1 MEKIKLQL
9 QPQADGT
16 HVVIKAGAAALCPFK
31 NSILVPGQINGQ
43 LTIQQ
48 FPCTTACPLCSYNNS
63 ESKLQIHCGTSTL
76 VFEVTELQN
85 AGKSNLR
92 IL

>member
-1 MEKIKLQL
+1 MEKIKLQT
-9 QPQADGT
+9 QADGT

-31 NSILVPGQINGQ
+31 NSILVPGHIDGQ

-48 FPCTTACPLCSYNNS
+48 FPCTTACPLCNYNNS
-63 ESKLQIHCGTSTL
+63 ESKLQIHCGTA
-76 VFEVTELQN
+76 VKDFEVTELQN

>member
-1 MEKIKLQL
+1 MEKIKLQA
-9 QPQADGT
+9 QTDGT

-31 NSILVPGQINGQ
+31 NSILVPGAIDGQ

-48 FPCTTACPLCSYNNS
+48 FPCTTACPLCSYSNK
-63 ESKLQIHCGTSTL
+63 ESTLAISCGTAVVS
-76 VFEVTELQN
+76 FEVTELHN
-85 AGKSNLR
+85 TAKSNLR

>member
-1 MEKIKLQL
+1 MEKIKLQT
-9 QPQADGT
+9 QADGT

-31 NSILVPGQINGQ
+31 NSILVPGHIDGQ

-48 FPCTTACPLCSYNNS
+48 FPCTTACPLCGYYSK
-63 ESKLQIHCGTSTL
+63 ESKLEISCGTSTI

-85 AGKSNLR
+85 AAKPVLR
-92 IL
+92 IS